1 MIIITSDNLKKI
13 NFYILIRKY
22 VRNKLFGYIY
32 YENNYMSFSSAYKL
46 FVRIRE

>member
-13 NFYILIRKY
+13 NLYNLTKNY
-22 VRNKLFGYIY
+22 VRNNLFGYIY